1 MKKANMR
8 KITLLGVALMT
19 TSAFLGCAKYLDKK
33 VQASALIM
41 AEGDMINRKE
51 KQKML
56 NEIYSSAKFIP
67 LGEVRDVRYIVEKY
81 LPIGSEKQTVKDTL
95 QQMGVQYEENAE
107 KTEISIYR
115 REFSPFIM
123 PIPVISI
130 YLIFNQENKLSAI
143 KATLQH
149 QQ

>member
-1 MKKANMR
+1 MR
-8 KITLLGVALMT
+8 KTIFVGVVAIT
-19 TSAFLGCAKYLDKK
+19 TSTFFGCAKYLDKR
-33 VQASALIM
+33 VQNSALAI
-41 AEGDMINRKE
+41 ADGDTINQKE

-67 LGEVRDVRYIVEKY
+67 LGEVRDVRDIVEKY
-81 LPIGSEKQTVKDTL
+81 LPIGGEKQKVKDTL
-95 QQMGVQYEENAE
+95 QQMEVQYEENAE

-115 REFSPFIM
+115 REFSPFVM

-130 YLIFNQENKLSAI
+130 YLTFNQENKLSAI